1 MGFLASIKKFFNYRY
16 NFVNEYDQ
24 REALL
29 YIKRNKVL
37 LKEIEKNKRKAFE
50 DEFLNLVDNEINK
63 KHRNLNENEI
73 FLLINRL
80 RIRFAS
86 RINGD
91 IRNTILERLN
101 LLSNELRIIQ
111 SSINANNQN
120 FDIIQLNKLILKIR
134 VLISKNEFDN
144 SIIVV
149 FNRIDPLFE
158 NIRTF
163 KKSGIKNNLSR
174 DIDSVLNAI
183 VSLNVNPSRQAS
195 AAK

>member
-111 SSINANNQN
+111 TKSVFVLIPTLLML
-120 FDIIQLNKLILKIR
+120 IIKILIL
-134 VLISKNEFDN
+134 SN
-144 SIIVV
+144 
-149 FNRIDPLFE
+149 
-158 NIRTF
+158 
-163 KKSGIKNNLSR
+163 
-174 DIDSVLNAI
+174 
-183 VSLNVNPSRQAS
+183 
-195 AAK
+195 